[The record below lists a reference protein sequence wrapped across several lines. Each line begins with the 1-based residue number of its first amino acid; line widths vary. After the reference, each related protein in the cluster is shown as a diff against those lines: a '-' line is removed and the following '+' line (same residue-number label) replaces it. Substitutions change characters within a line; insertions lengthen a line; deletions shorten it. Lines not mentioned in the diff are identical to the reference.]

1 MAFHFLDELKATFA
15 TRASQ
20 PAVVHPGGVFTYAE
34 LLRRARAAAGLLQRR
49 GMDTGSRVV
58 LFTAAKIPFLIAHLG
73 VLWGGGIA
81 LPLNSRFTR
90 EEMRHFLTDSGACLA
105 VAGAEQVPLLESL
118 RPEVPA
124 LREVLL
130 DDEVLGADTASCREP
145 DVSAEDACLLVYS
158 SGTTGWPKGVVH
170 THANLAAS
178 LRALAE
184 CWRFTP
190 DDVVVNVLPLF
201 HIHGLSFATQLTLL
215 AGGCVN
221 LADFHVADTLD
232 AIATGTVFM
241 AVPTIYYRFLEEPAF
256 VEKARSWQHVRLFTC
271 GSAPIR
277 PDVLPR
283 LEAILGKP
291 VINRY
296 GMTEAHVITSL
307 PLDGPWPAGSVG
319 VPLRGIDLRI
329 GEPGSSA
336 IGAGEV
342 GPVFVRGP
350 NLFRE
355 YWRNPDATRK
365 AFSTGWFDTGDLG
378 ALDELGFLTLAG
390 RSNDLIITSGY
401 NVYPPLVERV
411 VNACPGVAELAVVG
425 VPDPIRG
432 ERVVVFVVRE
442 DPSLDEG
449 RLQDYWSERL
459 VEYQRPRQIIFVD
472 TLPRDALGKVL
483 RKELVKQVPGT

>member
-1 MAFHFLDELKATFA
+1 MEK
-15 TRASQ
+15 
-20 PAVVHPGGVFTYAE
+20 
-34 LLRRARAAAGLLQRR
+34 
-49 GMDTGSRVV
+49 GSRVV
-58 LFTAAKIPFLIAHLG
+58 LFTPAKVPFLLAHLG
-73 VLWGGGIA
+73 VLSGGGIS
-81 LPLNSRFTR
+81 LPLNPRFTR
-90 EEMRHFLTDSGACLA
+90 EELRHFLIDSGACLA

-118 RPEVPA
+118 RPQAPA
-124 LREVLL
+124 LRQVLL
-130 DDEVLGADTASCREP
+130 DDEVLKAGATSWREP

-201 HIHGLSFATQLTLL
+201 HIHGLSFAAQLTLL
-215 AGGCVN
+215 TGGCVS

-232 AIATGTVFM
+232 AIGRATVFM

-256 VEKARSWQHVRLFTC
+256 VEKARSWQHVRLCTC
-271 GSAPIR
+271 GSAPVR
-277 PDVLPR
+277 PEVLPR

-319 VPLRGIDLRI
+319 VPLRGIELRI
-329 GEPGSSA
+329 GEPGA
-336 IGAGEV
+336 LATGGGEV
-342 GPVFVRGP
+342 GGIFVRGP

-355 YWRNPDATRK
+355 YWGNPDATRK
-365 AFSTGWFDTGDLG
+365 AFSTGWFDTGDFG
-378 ALDELGFLTLAG
+378 SLDENGFLTLAG

-401 NVYPPLVERV
+401 NVYPPVVERV
-411 VNACPGVAELAVVG
+411 VNACPGVAESAIVG
-425 VPDPIRG
+425 VPDRIRG

-442 DPSLDEG
+442 DHSLDAG
-449 RLQDYWSERL
+449 RLEDFWSERL
-459 VEYQRPRQIIFVD
+459 VEYQRPRQVVFVD
-472 TLPRDALGKVL
+472 ALPRNALGKVL
-483 RKELVKQVPGT
+483 RKDLVKQVPPGAGEESCTPSP